1 MHSDASYLFAFVG
14 GVLSFLS
21 PCVLPLVPGYISMLS
36 GVGVDQLRQ
45 EKPPRGK
52 LFLSALT
59 FVAGFSVVFVSLGA
73 SASAIG
79 SFLREN
85 RTTLAPIAG
94 AVIILFGLHLLG
106 WLIKLPKKVGVIVGA
121 VLVAL
126 GVVSLVYRD
135 PLFLKLGAVHFF
147 SLSVIGFFGPFLA
160 QLLNRDVHLRSGSKQ
175 PGIWSGF
182 LLGFTFAFGWT
193 PCVGPILGPILTLAG
208 AGATVGLGIRLLSV
222 YSLGLAVPFLLTALG
237 IGLFF
242 QFYQRFRKYL
252 HFVELFSGAILLF
265 VGGLIFLNRLTWLT
279 GKFDFLNR
287 FITAIE
293 HSITGR

>member
-1 MHSDASYLFAFVG
+1 
-14 GVLSFLS
+14 
-21 PCVLPLVPGYISMLS
+21 MLS

-45 EKPPRGK
+45 EKPPRSK

-79 SFLREN
+79 SFLKEN
-85 RTTLAPIAG
+85 RTTIAPIAG
-94 AVIILFGLHLLG
+94 AVVILFGLHLLG
-106 WLIKLPKKVGVIVGA
+106 WLIKLTRKAGIIVGA
-121 VLVAL
+121 VLAAL
-126 GVVSLVYRD
+126 GVVCLVYRD
-135 PLFLKLGAVHFF
+135 PLFLRLGAAHFL
-147 SLSVIGFFGPFLA
+147 SLSAVGFFGPILA

-208 AGATVGLGIRLLSV
+208 ASGTVGLGIRLLSV

-265 VGGLIFLNRLTWLT
+265 VGCLIFLNRLTWLT
-279 GKFDFLNR
+279 GKFDFLNT
-287 FITAIE
+287 FITSIE